1 LLKTAAWLF
10 NKRIVSELKKYS
22 RFDLTTYINTAITSI
37 NQQLN
42 KEWRAGIRS
51 NGKMDEIKIVNFYP
65 LREHLIVRSNC
76 NGSLSI
82 KVDSA
87 NFSF

>member
-1 LLKTAAWLF
+1 M
-10 NKRIVSELKKYS
+10 
-22 RFDLTTYINTAITSI
+22 
-37 NQQLN
+37 
-42 KEWRAGIRS
+42 AGIQS